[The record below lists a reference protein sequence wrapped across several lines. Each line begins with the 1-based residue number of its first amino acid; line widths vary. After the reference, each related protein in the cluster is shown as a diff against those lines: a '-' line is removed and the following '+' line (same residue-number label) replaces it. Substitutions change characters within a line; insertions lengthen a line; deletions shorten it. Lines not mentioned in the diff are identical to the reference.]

1 MTTNR
6 KWLYA
11 GAVLAA
17 LLQTG
22 ILYAGIEKRAAI
34 LRSGQDIVFQ
44 TEPVDPR
51 DLMRGDYVVLGYEI
65 SNIARSAIQGV
76 RPAGSRTVYVAV
88 KPDAKGISRF
98 SRASFVPFKDL
109 ATGETQIRGE
119 AGYEISDDPEANIRL
134 SFGIERYYVPEG
146 EGHPIEGSQ
155 REHDITVLV
164 AVDAS
169 GSPVIKALMD
179 EGQPLYE
186 GPLY

>member
-22 ILYAGIEKRAAI
+22 ILYAGIGDAAI

-98 SRASFVPFKDL
+98 SRASFVPFRTSLPAKPRFAAKRAMRSVMIRRRIFASVL
-109 ATGETQIRGE
+109 AL
-119 AGYEISDDPEANIRL
+119 SDIMCRKVKATPLR
-134 SFGIERYYVPEG
+134 
-146 EGHPIEGSQ
+146 
-155 REHDITVLV
+155 V
-164 AVDAS
+164 ASAS
-169 GSPVIKALMD
+169 TILRC
-179 EGQPLYE
+179 L
-186 GPLY
+186 

>member
-88 KPDAKGISRF
+88 KPGCQGHFTFLAGVVRAIQGPRCRRNPDSR
-98 SRASFVPFKDL
+98 R
-109 ATGETQIRGE
+109 
-119 AGYEISDDPEANIRL
+119 
-134 SFGIERYYVPEG
+134 
-146 EGHPIEGSQ
+146 
-155 REHDITVLV
+155 
-164 AVDAS
+164 S
-169 GSPVIKALMD
+169 GL
-179 EGQPLYE
+179 
-186 GPLY
+186 

>member
-88 KPDAKGISRF
+88 K
-98 SRASFVPFKDL
+98 
-109 ATGETQIRGE
+109 
-119 AGYEISDDPEANIRL
+119 
-134 SFGIERYYVPEG
+134 
-146 EGHPIEGSQ
+146 
-155 REHDITVLV
+155 
-164 AVDAS
+164 
-169 GSPVIKALMD
+169 
-179 EGQPLYE
+179 
-186 GPLY
+186 

>member
-65 SNIARSAIQGV
+65 SNIAGA
-76 RPAGSRTVYVAV
+76 P
-88 KPDAKGISRF
+88 F
-98 SRASFVPFKDL
+98 RASARPVHAPFML
-109 ATGETQIRGE
+109 
-119 AGYEISDDPEANIRL
+119 P
-134 SFGIERYYVPEG
+134 
-146 EGHPIEGSQ
+146 
-155 REHDITVLV
+155 
-164 AVDAS
+164 
-169 GSPVIKALMD
+169 
-179 EGQPLYE
+179 
-186 GPLY
+186 